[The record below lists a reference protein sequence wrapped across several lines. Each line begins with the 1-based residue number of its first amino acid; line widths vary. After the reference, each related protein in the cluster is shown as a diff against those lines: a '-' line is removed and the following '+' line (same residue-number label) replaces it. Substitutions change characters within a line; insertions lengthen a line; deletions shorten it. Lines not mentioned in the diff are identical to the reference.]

1 MNGQADDKDDPLP
14 VNRQEDPRKK
24 GHPKQAEDETKR
36 EGEERK
42 KGRKRGRRGREEG
55 ENKEGERVCC
65 DRRKRERERGRK
77 GRRFWTRTDARRL
90 SIIGSV
96 ATHSCTL
103 LLSRVTTGFYST
115 LYKAFFL
122 SLSFILSFFL
132 SCCWSLP
139 VRYTT
144 RRRSRVSASHASRE
158 LM

>member
-65 DRRKRERERGRK
+65 DRRERERGRK
-77 GRRFWTRTDARRL
+77 GRRFWTGTDARRL

-103 LLSRVTTGFYST
+103 LLSRVTSGFYST
-115 LYKAFFL
+115 LYKAFLL

-144 RRRSRVSASHASRE
+144 RLRSRASASHASRVI
-158 LM
+158 M